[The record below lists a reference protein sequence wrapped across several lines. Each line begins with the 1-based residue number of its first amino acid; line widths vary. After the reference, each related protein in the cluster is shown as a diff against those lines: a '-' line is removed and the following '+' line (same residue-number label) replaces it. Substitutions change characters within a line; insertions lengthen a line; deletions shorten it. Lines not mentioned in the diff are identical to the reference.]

1 MGRAYYEAPAS
12 QFQKTPSREVLGF
25 LVEQH
30 AFSTDQEQT
39 SAWLSE
45 IEQLQRVA
53 SQLPSSYYFL
63 EFAIPRMGKRAD
75 AVIIFEGVIFVVE
88 YKVGASEFQNADAAQ
103 VVDYCLDLKN
113 FHQGSHDR
121 IVVPVLVA
129 THAGGVSNH
138 LELWQDKVARPVRS
152 NGHDLSELIRRA
164 AVEFASNGLDAKAW
178 EQTNYKP
185 TPTIIEAAQA
195 LYQGHDVREISR
207 SEAGAEN
214 LSRTANYVVGI
225 IEGAKA
231 SGSKAI
237 CFVTGVP
244 GSGKTLAGLSVANG
258 RMRVHDD
265 EHAVFL
271 SGNGPL
277 VHVLTEALA
286 RDEVM
291 RKESIPIRDARR
303 HARAFIQN
311 VHHFRD
317 EYVRS
322 PAAPIEKVAIFD
334 EAQRAWS
341 REQTARFMRER
352 RGIADF
358 DMSEPEFLLS
368 VMDRHRDWCVV
379 VCLVGGGQE
388 INTGEV
394 GLVGWFSAL
403 NSGYEHWDVYISD
416 QLTETEF
423 AVAEA

>member
-1 MGRAYYEAPAS
+1 MGRAYYEASAS
-12 QFQKTPSREVLGF
+12 KFRDTSPHEVLGF
-25 LVEQH
+25 LVERH
-30 AFSTDQEQT
+30 AFSTDEKQRD
-39 SAWLSE
+39 AWLLE
-45 IEQLQRVA
+45 IRHLQGIA
-53 SQLPSSYYFL
+53 SALPSSYYFL

-75 AVIIFEGVIFVVE
+75 AVIIFDGVIFVVE
-88 YKVGASEFQNADAAQ
+88 YKVGDSEYQSKDFAQ

-113 FHQGSHDR
+113 FHEGSHDR
-121 IVVPVLVA
+121 IIVPVLVA
-129 THAGGVSNH
+129 TNAAAVSNRI
-138 LELWQDKVARPVRS
+138 ELWQDKVAHPVRS
-152 NGHDLSELIRRA
+152 NYLRLSELIQRA
-164 AVEFASNGLDAKAW
+164 ASEFSSSGLDPQEW
-178 EQTNYKP
+178 EKTNYKP

-195 LYQGHDVREISR
+195 LYQGHDVKEISR

-214 LSRTANYVVGI
+214 LSRTASYVVGI
-225 IEGAKA
+225 IEDAKA
-231 SGSKAI
+231 RNAKSI
-237 CFVTGVP
+237 CFITGVP

-286 RDEVM
+286 RDEVE
-291 RKESIPIRDARR
+291 RKDSVAIGEARR

-358 DMSEPEFLLS
+358 SMSEPEFLLS
-368 VMDRHRDWCVV
+368 VMDRHRDRCVV

-394 GLVGWFSAL
+394 GLGGWFSAL
-403 NSGYEHWDVYISD
+403 SSRHEHWDVYVSD
-416 QLTETEF
+416 QLTESEF